1 MDYLEHKDSWKMINQ
16 SRLYDYQRIEARY
29 KNLKRL
35 RKAKDVKG
43 LSLCLR

>member
-1 MDYLEHKDSWKMINQ
+1 MVNQ
-16 SRLYDYQRIEARY
+16 SRLYDYEKIENRY

-43 LSLCLR
+43 LSTCLR